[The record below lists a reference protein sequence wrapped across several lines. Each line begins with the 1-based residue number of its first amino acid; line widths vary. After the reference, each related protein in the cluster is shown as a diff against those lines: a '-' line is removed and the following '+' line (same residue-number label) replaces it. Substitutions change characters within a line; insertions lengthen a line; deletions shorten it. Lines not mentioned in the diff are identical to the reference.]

1 MRHFLIL
8 TCLCGPW
15 LLTAQQSSPPNASD
29 TVLALDFQLRV
40 RSEWRDGYKLANR
53 VEDAGE
59 MTTIQRNRLGIHGG
73 WNGLKFKVQLQDVRA
88 FGGLSGPTGSNTG
101 AAEAWAR
108 IPLTKKVNLTF
119 GRMSVDMDN
128 ARIVGAADWAN
139 PGRFLD
145 GVRLDLQ
152 RDRGMTSALVT
163 WDDGAQT
170 RRSIAYHNGHLSEGK
185 HRYSLL
191 VFDQASLTEPN
202 LTTAGGTWK
211 WTPQKGR
218 WWNMEAYL
226 QFSDGGGT
234 AAMWVLDGG
243 VQRDSGS
250 SSRWGID
257 YLSGSGSSA
266 AFQPLLGTNHKFYGW
281 MDHFYVGAA
290 SDGLLGARLDHRIPC
305 FSQRAALG
313 ATIHHFRTPTGDALL
328 GNELD
333 VWLTGKHTSGVQWHV
348 GWSLLDPTRKHVQR
362 QSNLSGD
369 GITNAA
375 EKLQQW
381 GWVSV
386 NLNPSILLK

>member
-1 MRHFLIL
+1 M
-8 TCLCGPW
+8 
-15 LLTAQQSSPPNASD
+15 TAPRRAGQS
-29 TVLALDFQLRV
+29 R
-40 RSEWRDGYKLANR
+40 
-53 VEDAGE
+53 
-59 MTTIQRNRLGIHGG
+59 TTM
-73 WNGLKFKVQLQDVRA
+73 A
-88 FGGLSGPTGSNTG
+88 
-101 AAEAWAR
+101 
-108 IPLTKKVNLTF
+108 
-119 GRMSVDMDN
+119 
-128 ARIVGAADWAN
+128 
-139 PGRFLD
+139 
-145 GVRLDLQ
+145 
-152 RDRGMTSALVT
+152 TSAKENT
-163 WDDGAQT
+163 DT
-170 RRSIAYHNGHLSEGK
+170 P
-185 HRYSLL
+185 LL

-266 AFQPLLGTNHKFYGW
+266 AFQPLLGTNHK
-281 MDHFYVGAA
+281 V
-290 SDGLLGARLDHRIPC
+290 LRLDGPTSMSGLPPTACWGGAPRPPHSPV

-362 QSNLSGD
+362 QSSLSGD

-375 EKLQQW
+375 EKTATMGLGFCQPESIDSAEMSTVAPPTRFW
-381 GWVSV
+381 TFTVLGGGLSLGLPVCDPPP
-386 NLNPSILLK
+386 LNSPQKGPIENRYPRKRH